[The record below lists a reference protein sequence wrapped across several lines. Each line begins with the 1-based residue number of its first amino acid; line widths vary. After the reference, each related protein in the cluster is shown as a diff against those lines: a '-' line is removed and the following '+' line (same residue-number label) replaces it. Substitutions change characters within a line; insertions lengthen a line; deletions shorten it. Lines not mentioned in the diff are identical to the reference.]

1 MDTIFITKFE
11 EKSCDILLKPNRKV
25 KRENLGDRCKYSL
38 VIGCGLKVSKNLPL
52 FVETDDGN
60 VPLLDKFGDIV
71 YANQLSTRKRYV
83 LGYGN
88 NNNSYNVG
96 QFIVYN
102 NLCLASPSSQ
112 NNFKAT
118 KEVAK

>member
-25 KRENLGDRCKYSL
+25 KRENLGDRCKYFL
-38 VIGCGLKVSKNLPL
+38 TIGCGLRVSKNLPL
-52 FVETDDGN
+52 FIETDDGN
-60 VPLLDKFGDIV
+60 IPLLDKFGDIV
-71 YANQLSTRKRYV
+71 YANQLSTRKRYCI
-83 LGYGN
+83 GYGN

-112 NNFKAT
+112 NNTKAI